1 MPSTRSINIMMEAYR
16 RHYVTSMINN
26 NSDNSDSDN
35 SDSDNSDS
43 SSTNNSKIDHIN
55 NAKENEND
63 KHATSSSSSIATAL
77 SIDHPI
83 YRYYQ
88 LFNKYYP
95 HIQPDSFTYSTLV
108 RAAQNSSQVKQ
119 ALKLSKHHFNPPLLR
134 CAIVSMSYIIN
145 INIMYFTYLLVI
157 LLHYIISYI
166 WIFLL

>member
-1 MPSTRSINIMMEAYR
+1 MINVLSIITLLVYVSIVMPSTRSINIMMEAYR

-26 NSDNSDSDN
+26 NSDNSN
-35 SDSDNSDS
+35 SNNSDS
-43 SSTNNSKIDHIN
+43 SSTDNNDIN
-55 NAKENEND
+55 NVEENEDD
-63 KHATSSSSSIATAL
+63 KHAATSSSVVTAL

-88 LFNKYYP
+88 LFNKYHP

-134 CAIVSMSYIIN
+134 CAIVS
-145 INIMYFTYLLVI
+145 
-157 LLHYIISYI
+157 IS
-166 WIFLL
+166 